1 MVLVPALHEALS
13 AMAEGIDG
21 MEARGGRRS
30 ASSRLS
36 SAPSLAYA
44 ADSSNLP
51 LAKALVVHDQRIR
64 ATRSGR
70 SSKARA
76 EDKAFRAR
84 ALEFSYSPVQK
95 LMRSTRLHS
104 VSTSAALRPASSATP
119 LASSRSALALGASAS
134 WWKVRTA
141 RLLRATTSR

>member
-21 MEARGGRRS
+21 REARGGRRS
-30 ASSRLS
+30 ASSRLRP
-36 SAPSLAYA
+36 APSLAYA

-51 LAKALVVHDQRIR
+51 LAKALVVCVQRIR

-76 EDKAFRAR
+76 EDKAFWAR
-84 ALEFSYSPVQK
+84 ASAFSYSPSQK

-104 VSTSAALRPASSATP
+104 VSTSASSRLASLATR
-119 LASSRSALALGASAS
+119 LASSRSFLALG
-134 WWKVRTA
+134 
-141 RLLRATTSR
+141 